1 MARKKAVPEKYD
13 PNSYRVISQEAEVN
27 LENRARNLSSFPG
40 RDWFNVLGQRAGQR
54 PSSEHRHNRPNP
66 KNVSFLRQ
74 DVRLLN
80 EPVCNVGTTSTQE
93 QQARWWPHRTSETPL
108 GEPDYTRDTT
118 MRDDFRAQDADAIA
132 RQTRHGM
139 NPNQE
144 PARGAIP
151 VNFLRKPDGKQK
163 FWKEGIS
170 YEHQYNSRLD
180 PQYPVRGKRH
190 GSFVWDEIPQV
201 HVDKML
207 HEFGYISERLQDTDP
222 YAHLKNS
229 GKKSRK
235 DSCSKVIPHGK
246 QSENV
251 HLPPVAAV

>member
-1 MARKKAVPEKYD
+1 
-13 PNSYRVISQEAEVN
+13 
-27 LENRARNLSSFPG
+27 
-40 RDWFNVLGQRAGQR
+40 
-54 PSSEHRHNRPNP
+54 
-66 KNVSFLRQ
+66 
-74 DVRLLN
+74 
-80 EPVCNVGTTSTQE
+80 
-93 QQARWWPHRTSETPL
+93 
-108 GEPDYTRDTT
+108 
-118 MRDDFRAQDADAIA
+118 
-132 RQTRHGM
+132 M

-222 YAHLKNS
+222 YAHLK
-229 GKKSRK
+229 KLWQKVEERLLFKS
-235 DSCSKVIPHGK
+235 DTS
-246 QSENV
+246 
-251 HLPPVAAV
+251 